1 MATPR
6 PLSNLIHSTGTP
18 SSRSSTSLIT
28 PSLARLADPPLHSV
42 DSHLV
47 DLLTNEVIRILVH
60 SEHAARA
67 RSKAEQEAVESELS
81 DMGLADHSR
90 GAKAGKK
97 TSHGGEKEKD
107 QDSDQADEAVRTRLD
122 QMGFKVGWATAERLT
137 RDRPLFP
144 TTPSAPSTSA
154 APSSLPPAPVPD
166 ALEVV
171 KFICKD
177 VWVAL
182 YDKQVDN
189 LRTNHRGVY
198 VLLDGRF
205 APLGRVSGAEGEVG
219 RWVRF
224 LLAFPAGIIRGA
236 LANLGVTATVTGESA
251 GLPQATFQIKTVKP
265 GAI

>member
-6 PLSNLIHSTGTP
+6 PLSSLLHSTGTP

-28 PSLARLADPPLHSV
+28 PSLTLLADPPLHSV

-47 DLLTNEVIRILVH
+47 DLLTNEVIRILIH
-60 SEHAARA
+60 SEQAARA
-67 RSKAEQEAVESELS
+67 RRAAEQEAVERELN
-81 DMGLADHSR
+81 DMGLADH
-90 GAKAGKK
+90 AGKK
-97 TSHGGEKEKD
+97 TSHGGEKGPE
-107 QDSDQADEAVRTRLD
+107 SDQADEAVRTRID
-122 QMGFKVGWATAERLT
+122 QMGFKVGWATAERLA

-205 APLGRVSGAEGEVG
+205 APLARVSGAEGEVA
-219 RWVRF
+219 RWMRF
-224 LLAFPAGIIRGA
+224 ALAFPAGIIRGA